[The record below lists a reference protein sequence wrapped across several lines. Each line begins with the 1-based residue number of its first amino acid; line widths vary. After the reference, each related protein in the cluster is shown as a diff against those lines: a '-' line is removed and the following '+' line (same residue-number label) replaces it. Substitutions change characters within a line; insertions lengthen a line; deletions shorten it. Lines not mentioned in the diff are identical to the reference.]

1 MLEPL
6 GQGGMGMVWLARDET
21 LHRDVAVKEV
31 VPPAGLTEDERAEMN
46 ARSLR
51 EARAIARLSHPNV
64 VRIFDVVTVDGRPW
78 IVMEY
83 LSGKSLAALMGE
95 QGRLAP
101 VKVAEIGL
109 GVLAAL
115 RAAHG
120 AGMLHR
126 DVKPGNVMLGDDGR
140 VVLTDFGLATLPGDP
155 AVTRTGLILGSPS
168 YISPER
174 VEGGAVG
181 PAADLWSLGA
191 TLYAAVEGQSPYAR
205 PNAMA
210 TLAALATE
218 EPAPP
223 RLAGPLKPLLAGL
236 LRKDPRLRMTAAEA
250 EQVLLRVAVG
260 RRGGAGF
267 LSGVRPGAVPGQRRT
282 APPLALPARA
292 AATPAAPEAERPA
305 RTLPDPQR
313 PAEPK
318 TPAESDVPAGLDVP
332 AESKASAKS
341 KPPAGPKAPAAGGP
355 AASGAAPAVA
365 AAAGAGPAASKP
377 KTAAA
382 AAAVPGQ
389 RAGSNAADRA
399 VGAAEVPGPPEGAL
413 VARQQK
419 SRLLVIAAA
428 AAVVLAVI
436 AVVVVPRLGGKPRG
450 DAATGTSPSAA
461 ASPSAAVSPSALPS
475 PSPSGLVLPEG
486 WYMYKDRTGFAV
498 AVPRTWKVTRDRTI
512 VRFKE
517 PDGGRLLL
525 VDQSD
530 SPKKDPVADWTR
542 QEGNRVRA
550 GHWND
555 YRRVRIVKVDY
566 FIACADWEFTYQ
578 GTSGR
583 VHVINRG
590 FVTGPKQA
598 HAIYWSTPE
607 SQWQDNLDEFALI
620 TASFQPNPV

>member
-1 MLEPL
+1 
-6 GQGGMGMVWLARDET
+6 MGMVWLARDET

-83 LSGKSLAALMGE
+83 LSGKSLAALMAE

-101 VKVAEIGL
+101 VKVADIGL

-174 VEGGAVG
+174 VDGGEVG

-223 RLAGPLKPLLAGL
+223 RLAGPLKPLLVGL

-260 RRGGAGF
+260 RRGGGGF

-318 TPAESDVPAGLDVP
+318 TPAASDTPAKSTAP
-332 AESKASAKS
+332 AE
-341 KPPAGPKAPAAGGP
+341 PKAPAAGGP
-355 AASGAAPAVA
+355 AAAVPATAPAVA
-365 AAAGAGPAASKP
+365 GAAAGAGAAAAKPKAAS
-377 KTAAA
+377 A

-389 RAGSNAADRA
+389 RAGSGAADRA
-399 VGAAEVPGPPEGAL
+399 VGSAEVPDAPQGAL
-413 VARQQK
+413 VARPGK
-419 SRLLVIAAA
+419 GRLLAIAAA

-450 DAATGTSPSAA
+450 DVATGTSPSAPASPSAA
-461 ASPSAAVSPSALPS
+461 ASPSPLPS
-475 PSPSGLVLPEG
+475 PSPSGLVLPDG
-486 WYMYKDRTGFAV
+486 WYMYRDRTGFAV
-498 AVPRTWKVTRDRTI
+498 AVPRSWKVTRDRTI

-525 VDQSD
+525 IDQTD
-530 SPKKDPVADWTR
+530 KPKKDPVADWTR
-542 QEGNRVRA
+542 QEGDRVAA

-566 FIACADWEFTYQ
+566 FIACADWEFTYR
-578 GTSGR
+578 GNSGR

>member
-1 MLEPL
+1 
-6 GQGGMGMVWLARDET
+6 MGVVWLARDET

-83 LSGKSLAALMGE
+83 LSGKSLAALMTE

-101 VKVAEIGL
+101 AKVADIGL

-126 DVKPGNVMLGDDGR
+126 DVKPGNVMLGEDGR

-174 VEGGAVG
+174 VEGGEVG

-223 RLAGPLKPLLAGL
+223 RLAGPLKPLLVGL
-236 LRKDPRLRMTAAEA
+236 LRKDPRQRMGAAEA

-267 LSGVRPGAVPGQRRT
+267 LGGVRPGVVPGQRRT
-282 APPLALPARA
+282 TPPPALPARA
-292 AATPAAPEAERPA
+292 GAAAAAASEAERPA

-318 TPAESDVPAGLDVP
+318 TPAGAPAAAVQQTALPVAAARESGA
-332 AESKASAKS
+332 AESKGK
-341 KPPAGPKAPAAGGP
+341 GAPAA
-355 AASGAAPAVA
+355 V
-365 AAAGAGPAASKP
+365 
-377 KTAAA
+377 
-382 AAAVPGQ
+382 AVPGQ
-389 RAGSNAADRA
+389 RAGTGAADRA
-399 VGAAEVPGPPEGAL
+399 VGAAAVPSAAGGAL
-413 VARQQK
+413 VARPRK
-419 SRLLVIAAA
+419 GRRLAIVAA

-436 AVVVVPRLGGKPRG
+436 AVVVVPRLGGKPRN
-450 DAATGTSPSAA
+450 DAAVGTSPSASASLSAA
-461 ASPSAAVSPSALPS
+461 ASPSPLPS
-475 PSPSGLVLPEG
+475 PSPSGLVLPAG
-486 WYMYKDRTGFAV
+486 WYLYRDRTGFAV
-498 AVPRTWKVTRDRTI
+498 AVPRSWTVTRKGTI
-512 VRFKE
+512 VRFEE

-525 VDQSD
+525 IDQTD
-530 SPKKDPVADWTR
+530 KPRKDPVADWTR
-542 QEGNRVRA
+542 QEGDRLAA

-566 FIACADWEFTYQ
+566 FITCADWEFTYR
-578 GTSGR
+578 GNSGR

-607 SQWQDNLDEFALI
+607 SQWKDNLDEFALI
-620 TASFQPNPV
+620 TASFQPIGGAPKS

>member
-1 MLEPL
+1 MPPRVLADRYRLLEPL

-83 LSGKSLAALMGE
+83 LSGKSLAALMAE

-101 VKVAEIGL
+101 AKVADIGL

-126 DVKPGNVMLGDDGR
+126 DVKPGNVMLGEDGR

-174 VEGGAVG
+174 VEGGEVG

-218 EPAPP
+218 EPAPA

-260 RRGGAGF
+260 RRGAAGF
-267 LSGVRPGAVPGQRRT
+267 LGGARPGAVPSQRRKT
-282 APPLALPARA
+282 TPPALPARA
-292 AATPAAPEAERPA
+292 AAAAAVPDVERPA

-318 TPAESDVPAGLDVP
+318 QTVDAKQAAE
-332 AESKASAKS
+332 
-341 KPPAGPKAPAAGGP
+341 PKQTTAAGDGP
-355 AASGAAPAVA
+355 AASAPGLGTAPAAAPASG
-365 AAAGAGPAASKP
+365 AAAGGKP
-377 KTAAA
+377 KGVSVAPA
-382 AAAVPGQ
+382 Q
-389 RAGSNAADRA
+389 RTGSGSDDRA
-399 VGAAEVPGPPEGAL
+399 VGAAPVPATSDGAL
-413 VARQQK
+413 VAR
-419 SRLLVIAAA
+419 SRKGRAMTLVAV
-428 AAVVLAVI
+428 AAVVLAVL
-436 AVVVVPRLGGKPRG
+436 AVVIVPRLGGKPRG
-450 DAATGTSPSAA
+450 NVAAGGSPSASASPSAA
-461 ASPSAAVSPSALPS
+461 ASPSGLPS
-475 PSPSGLVLPEG
+475 PSPSGLVLPDG
-486 WYMYKDRTGFAV
+486 WHMYRDRTGFAV
-498 AVPRTWKVTRDRTI
+498 AVPRTWRVVRKGTI
-512 VRFKE
+512 VRFEE
-517 PDGGRLLL
+517 PNGGRLLL
-525 VDQSD
+525 IDQSD
-530 SPKKDPVADWTR
+530 SPKSDPVADWTR
-542 QEGNRVRA
+542 QEARRVA
-550 GHWND
+550 SHDWND
-555 YRRVRIVKVDY
+555 YRKVHIVKVDY
-566 FIACADWEFTYQ
+566 FIACADWEFTYR
-578 GTSGR
+578 GNSGR
-583 VHVINRG
+583 IHVINRG

>member
-1 MLEPL
+1 
-6 GQGGMGMVWLARDET
+6 MGMVWLARDET

-31 VPPAGLTEDERAEMN
+31 VPPAGLTDDERAEMN

-83 LSGKSLAALMGE
+83 LSGKSLAALMAQE
-95 QGRLAP
+95 GRLAP
-101 VKVAEIGL
+101 AKVADIGL

-126 DVKPGNVMLGDDGR
+126 DVKPGNVMLGEDGR

-174 VEGGAVG
+174 VEGGEVG

-223 RLAGPLKPLLAGL
+223 RLAGPLKPLLVGL

-260 RRGGAGF
+260 RRGAAGF
-267 LSGVRPGAVPGQRRT
+267 LGGVRPGAVPGQRRT
-282 APPLALPARA
+282 TTPAALPARA
-292 AATPAAPEAERPA
+292 AAAAAVPEAERPA

-313 PAEPK
+313 PADEQGPADPQRPADPK
-318 TPAESDVPAGLDVP
+318 QTTEQQQASGDG
-332 AESKASAKS
+332 SQASA
-341 KPPAGPKAPAAGGP
+341 PGPGTAPAA
-355 AASGAAPAVA
+355 ASASGAAPA
-365 AAAGAGPAASKP
+365 GKP
-377 KTAAA
+377 KGSAAP
-382 AAAVPGQ
+382 VQRTGSGPG
-389 RAGSNAADRA
+389 DRA
-399 VGAAEVPGPPEGAL
+399 VGAAPIPATSDGAL
-413 VARQQK
+413 VAR
-419 SRLLVIAAA
+419 SRKGRAVTLLAV
-428 AAVVLAVI
+428 AAVVLAVL
-436 AVVVVPRLGGKPRG
+436 AVVIVPRLGGKPR
-450 DAATGTSPSAA
+450 DNVATGGSPSAS
-461 ASPSAAVSPSALPS
+461 ASPPAAASPSALPS
-475 PSPSGLVLPEG
+475 PSPSGLVLPDG
-486 WYMYKDRTGFAV
+486 WHLYRDRTGFAV
-498 AVPRTWKVTRDRTI
+498 AVPRTWTVTRDRTI

-517 PDGGRLLL
+517 PNGGRLLL
-525 VDQSD
+525 IDQSD
-530 SPKKDPVADWTR
+530 NPKPDPVADWTR
-542 QEGNRVRA
+542 QEAKRVAA
-550 GHWND
+550 GDWND
-555 YRRVRIVKVDY
+555 YRKVHIVKVDY
-566 FIACADWEFTYQ
+566 FIACADWEFTYR
-578 GTSGR
+578 GNSGR
-583 VHVINRG
+583 IHVINRG

>member
-1 MLEPL
+1 MPAVPSLVIADRYRLLQPL
-6 GQGGMGMVWLARDET
+6 GQGGMGVVWLARDET

-64 VRIFDVVTVDGRPW
+64 VHIFDVVTVDGRPW

-83 LSGKSLAALMGE
+83 LRGRSLAALLAE
-95 QGRLAP
+95 QGRLDPA
-101 VKVAEIGL
+101 KVAAVGL

-126 DVKPGNVMLGDDGR
+126 DVKPANVMLDDDGR

-168 YISPER
+168 YIAPER
-174 VEGGAVG
+174 VEGGEVG

-218 EPAPP
+218 EPPPP
-223 RLAGPLKPLLAGL
+223 RLAGPLKPLLEGL
-236 LRKDPRLRMTAAEA
+236 LRRDPRQRMGAAEA
-250 EQVLLRVAVG
+250 ERLLRRLSAG
-260 RRGGAGF
+260 QRGGKRPEGVAGAF
-267 LSGVRPGAVPGQRRT
+267 APGR
-282 APPLALPARA
+282 
-292 AATPAAPEAERPA
+292 AATPAPRSATSSAE
-305 RTLPDPQR
+305 
-313 PAEPK
+313 
-318 TPAESDVPAGLDVP
+318 
-332 AESKASAKS
+332 
-341 KPPAGPKAPAAGGP
+341 
-355 AASGAAPAVA
+355 
-365 AAAGAGPAASKP
+365 
-377 KTAAA
+377 
-382 AAAVPGQ
+382 
-389 RAGSNAADRA
+389 RA
-399 VGAAEVPGPPEGAL
+399 VGAAAVPPATGAAP
-413 VARQQK
+413 VAR
-419 SRLLVIAAA
+419 SRKRRAMALGAV
-428 AAVVLAVI
+428 AAVVLAVLAAAI
-436 AVVVVPRLGGKPRG
+436 VPRLNSEPRG
-450 DAATGTSPSAA
+450 TAAADGSPSATAASSAA
-461 ASPSAAVSPSALPS
+461 ASSSPSPTPTALPS
-475 PSPSGLVLPEG
+475 PSPAGSVLPSG
-486 WYMYKDRTGFAV
+486 WHLYRDRTGFAV
-498 AVPRTWKVTRDRTI
+498 AVPIGWKVTRDGTI
-512 VRFKE
+512 VRFTE

-530 SPKKDPVADWTR
+530 SPKKDPVADWKR
-542 QEGNRVRA
+542 QEARRTAA
-550 GHWND
+550 GDWDD
-555 YRRVRIVKVDY
+555 YQRIHIISVDY
-566 FIACADWEFTYQ
+566 FIACADWEFTYRSR
-578 GTSGR
+578 SGR

-607 SQWQDNLDEFALI
+607 SRWNDNLDEFALI

>member
-1 MLEPL
+1 MPAVPPRVLADRYRLLESL

-83 LSGKSLAALMGE
+83 LTGKSMAALMTE

-101 VKVAEIGL
+101 ARVAEIGL
-109 GVLAAL
+109 GVLGAL
-115 RAAHG
+115 RAAHD

-174 VEGGAVG
+174 VEGGEVG

-236 LRKDPRLRMTAAEA
+236 LRKDPRQRMGAAEA
-250 EQVLLRVAVG
+250 EKLLLKVAG
-260 RRGGAGF
+260 RRGGTGLFA
-267 LSGVRPGAVPGQRRT
+267 GVRPGGVPGQRRT
-282 APPLALPARA
+282 AAPPALPAPA
-292 AATPAAPEAERPA
+292 AAVAAAVPAAERPA
-305 RTLPDPQR
+305 RTMPDPQR

-318 TPAESDVPAGLDVP
+318 
-332 AESKASAKS
+332 
-341 KPPAGPKAPAAGGP
+341 PPTADTP
-355 AASGAAPAVA
+355 AASASGPPNTPPPAAPKAKAAAPA
-365 AAAGAGPAASKP
+365 
-377 KTAAA
+377 
-382 AAAVPGQ
+382 Q
-389 RAGSNAADRA
+389 RTGSADRA
-399 VGAAEVPGPPEGAL
+399 VGSAAIPPRADGAL
-413 VARQQK
+413 VARPGK
-419 SRLLVIAAA
+419 RRLMALLAG
-428 AAVVLAVI
+428 AAVVVAVLAVVI
-436 AVVVVPRLGGKPRG
+436 VPRLGGGGKQRG
-450 DAATGTSPSAA
+450 DAAAGNSPSASASPSAA
-461 ASPSAAVSPSALPS
+461 AASPSTQPS
-475 PSPSGLVLPEG
+475 PSPSLSPAGLVLPTG
-486 WYMYKDRTGFAV
+486 WHLYRDRTGFAV
-498 AVPRTWKVTRDRTI
+498 AVPRTWKVTRDGTI

-517 PDGGRLLL
+517 PSGGRLLL
-525 VDQSD
+525 IDQSD

-542 QEGNRVRA
+542 QEARRVAA
-550 GHWND
+550 GDWND
-555 YRRVRIVKVDY
+555 YRKVHIVKVDY

-578 GTSGR
+578 GNSGR

-598 HAIYWSTPE
+598 HAIYWSTPD

>member
-1 MLEPL
+1 
-6 GQGGMGMVWLARDET
+6 MGMVWLARDET

-31 VPPAGLTEDERAEMN
+31 VPPAGLTEEERAEMN

-83 LSGKSLAALMGE
+83 LSGKSLAALMTE

-101 VKVAEIGL
+101 AKVADIGL

-126 DVKPGNVMLGDDGR
+126 DVKPGNVMLGEDGR

-174 VEGGAVG
+174 VEGGEVG

-223 RLAGPLKPLLAGL
+223 RLAGPLKPVLVGL
-236 LRKDPRLRMTAAEA
+236 LRKDPRQRMGAAEA
-250 EQVLLRVAVG
+250 EQLLLRVAVG
-260 RRGGAGF
+260 RRGGTGF
-267 LSGVRPGAVPGQRRT
+267 LGGVRPGLVPGQRRT
-282 APPLALPARA
+282 TPPALPARA
-292 AATPAAPEAERPA
+292 AAAQAEPAAERPA
-305 RTLPDPQR
+305 RTLPDAQR

-318 TPAESDVPAGLDVP
+318 RSAEPKKPAGDVAGAFTP
-332 AESKASAKS
+332 GRASA
-341 KPPAGPKAPAAGGP
+341 P
-355 AASGAAPAVA
+355 
-365 AAAGAGPAASKP
+365 
-377 KTAAA
+377 AA
-382 AAAVPGQ
+382 AAAVSEVAAAKPKGAAAPAQ
-389 RAGSNAADRA
+389 RSGTGTTDRA
-399 VGAAEVPGPPEGAL
+399 VGAAAVPSEASGAL
-413 VARQQK
+413 VAR
-419 SRLLVIAAA
+419 SRKGRTMALVAM
-428 AAVVLAVI
+428 AAVVVAVLAVVI
-436 AVVVVPRLGGKPRG
+436 VPRLGGKPRG
-450 DAATGTSPSAA
+450 NVNAGG
-461 ASPSAAVSPSALPS
+461 ASPSAAVSPSAAPS
-475 PSPSGLVLPEG
+475 PSVLPSASPAGLVLPDG
-486 WYMYKDRTGFAV
+486 WRLYRDRTGFAV
-498 AVPRTWKVTRDRTI
+498 AVPRTWKITRDGTI

-517 PDGGRLLL
+517 PNGGRLLL
-525 VDQSD
+525 IDQSD
-530 SPKKDPVADWTR
+530 SPKKDPVADWKR
-542 QEGNRVRA
+542 QEARRVAA
-550 GHWND
+550 GDWND
-555 YRRVRIVKVDY
+555 YRKVHIVSVDY

-578 GTSGR
+578 GSSGR
-583 VHVINRG
+583 IHVINRG

-607 SQWQDNLDEFALI
+607 SQWKDNLDEFALI

>member
-1 MLEPL
+1 
-6 GQGGMGMVWLARDET
+6 MGMVWLARDET

-83 LSGKSLAALMGE
+83 LSGRSLAALMVQE
-95 QGRLAP
+95 GRLAP
-101 VKVAEIGL
+101 AKVADIGL

-126 DVKPGNVMLGDDGR
+126 DVKPGNVMLGEDGR

-174 VEGGAVG
+174 VEGGEVG

-218 EPAPP
+218 EPAPA

-260 RRGGAGF
+260 RRGAAGF
-267 LSGVRPGAVPGQRRT
+267 LGGVRPGAVPSQRRKT
-282 APPLALPARA
+282 TPPAPPARA
-292 AATPAAPEAERPA
+292 AAAAAVPDVERPA

-318 TPAESDVPAGLDVP
+318 QAVDAKPVAEARQTTAAGGGLV
-332 AESKASAKS
+332 ASA
-341 KPPAGPKAPAAGGP
+341 PGLGTAPAAAP
-355 AASGAAPAVA
+355 ASGAA
-365 AAAGAGPAASKP
+365 AGGKP
-377 KTAAA
+377 KGASVAP
-382 AAAVPGQ
+382 VQ
-389 RAGSNAADRA
+389 RTGSDSEDRA
-399 VGAAEVPGPPEGAL
+399 VGAAPVPAASDGAL
-413 VARQQK
+413 VAR
-419 SRLLVIAAA
+419 SRKGRAMTLVAV
-428 AAVVLAVI
+428 AAVVLAVL
-436 AVVVVPRLGGKPRG
+436 AVVIVPRLGGKPRG
-450 DAATGTSPSAA
+450 NVAAGGSPTAS
-461 ASPSAAVSPSALPS
+461 ASPSADASPSGLPS
-475 PSPSGLVLPEG
+475 PSPSGLVLPDG
-486 WYMYKDRTGFAV
+486 WHMYRDRTGFAV
-498 AVPRTWKVTRDRTI
+498 AVPRTWRVVRKGTI
-512 VRFKE
+512 VRFEE

-525 VDQSD
+525 IDQSD

-542 QEGNRVRA
+542 QEARRVAA
-550 GHWND
+550 GDWND
-555 YRRVRIVKVDY
+555 YRKVHIVKVDY
-566 FIACADWEFTYQ
+566 FIACADWEFTYR
-578 GTSGR
+578 GNSGR
-583 VHVINRG
+583 IHVINRG

-620 TASFQPNPV
+620 TASFEPNPV